1 MNRMLFTYLP
11 EVTPPMLSRASH
23 VSPEFLSAQD
33 DVDRGRRPLRRHARV
48 LGASLALCGVLSLT
62 GSISLLAVLPAG
74 AESLPARCDKVAA
87 PTGSDSANGSAATP
101 LRTVSALANGLAPGQ
116 VGCLRAGV
124 YGGGLRVNHGG
135 VAGAPI
141 GLRSYPGEHA
151 TITGRI
157 YVPAGSNYV
166 TFEGLS
172 LDGNYQS
179 GERLPSPTVNANH
192 VTFESDD
199 VTNDHTGIC
208 FDIGSA
214 TWGFADST
222 VIAHNRIH
230 DCGVL
235 PSTNQQHGI
244 YVQDATNTQIV
255 GNVIVNNV
263 DRGIQLYPNS
273 TGAVITGNVIAN
285 NGEGVIFSGEGA
297 SSNGNLVEHNLIV
310 NSQIRRDVES
320 WYPSGTP
327 RGVGNLVRANCV
339 STRGI
344 DTSSGGFSV
353 QGNVTVTASELIA
366 TGEGGYSA
374 APGSACADVLGS
386 VAGAGAPEALPVGKE
401 EGSTAAAQ
409 RQVELAAPAEA
420 ATHAVPAAGP
430 GPAQATLDS
439 ASHAARPGSAHAHHA
454 RHAKHKHTKHRFAK
468 RRSKAGHGSHG
479 HHG

>member
-1 MNRMLFTYLP
+1 MKRMLFTYLP
-11 EVTPPMLSRASH
+11 GVTPSMLSRASR
-23 VSPEFLSAQD
+23 VSSGVLFPQHD
-33 DVDRGRRPLRRHARV
+33 GDRGRWPLRARTI
-48 LGASLALCGVLSLT
+48 GASLALCAVLSLT
-62 GSISLLAVLPAG
+62 GSISALAVLPAG
-74 AESLPARCDKVAA
+74 AESLPPRCDKVAA
-87 PTGSDSANGSAATP
+87 PTGSDSANGLPATP
-101 LRTVSALANGLAPGQ
+101 LRTVGALANGLAPGQ

-124 YGGGLRVNHGG
+124 YSGGLRVNHGG
-135 VAGAPI
+135 AAGSPI

-179 GERLPSPTVNANH
+179 GERLPSPTVNADH

-222 VIAHNRIH
+222 VIARNRIH

-255 GNVIVNNV
+255 GNVIVDNV

-273 TGAVITGNVIAN
+273 SGAVITGNVIAD
-285 NGEGVIFSGEGA
+285 NGEGVIFSGEGV

-310 NSQIRRDVES
+310 NSRIRRDVES

-353 QGNVTVTASELIA
+353 QGNVTASASELIA

-374 APGSACADVLGS
+374 APGSACAGVLGG
-386 VAGAGAPEALPVGKE
+386 VAGAGAPEALPPVGNE
-401 EGSTAAAQ
+401 EGA
-409 RQVELAAPAEA
+409 AAPAQRHVEPVAPPQA
-420 ATHAVPAAGP
+420 ATPPAPVAGS
-430 GPAQATLDS
+430 AQAQTALDS
-439 ASHAARPGSAHAHHA
+439 ASQPGHAGSGPRHA
-454 RHAKHKHTKHRFAK
+454 RHAKHKRAMHKSDKH
-468 RRSKAGHGSHG
+468 RSKARHHGSRRRHG
-479 HHG
+479 

>member
-1 MNRMLFTYLP
+1 
-11 EVTPPMLSRASH
+11 MLSRASH
-23 VSPEFLSAQD
+23 VSPDFLSAQD
-33 DVDRGRRPLRRHARV
+33 DDGRARRPIRRRARV

-62 GSISLLAVLPAG
+62 GSISLLAVLPAA
-74 AESLPARCDKVAA
+74 AESLPARCDKVAS
-87 PTGSDSANGSAATP
+87 PTGSDSANGSPATP
-101 LRTVSALANGLAPGQ
+101 LRTAGALANGLAPGQ

-135 VAGAPI
+135 AAGAPI

-255 GNVIVNNV
+255 GNVIVDNV

-273 TGAVITGNVIAN
+273 TGAVITDNVIAN

-297 SSNGNLVEHNLIV
+297 SSNGNLLEHNLIV
-310 NSQIRRDVES
+310 NSRIRRDVES

-353 QGNVTVTASELIA
+353 QGNVTASASELIA
-366 TGEGGYSA
+366 TEGGYSA
-374 APGSACADVLGS
+374 APGSACADVLGA
-386 VAGAGAPEALPVGKE
+386 VAGAGAPEAALPVGKE
-401 EGSTAAAQ
+401 EGATAAVAPQ
-409 RQVELAAPAEA
+409 QVEPAAPTEA
-420 ATHAVPAAGP
+420 ATHAAPAAGP
-430 GPAQATLDS
+430 AAAQAALDVT
-439 ASHAARPGSAHAHHA
+439 SHASRSGAAHARRA
-454 RHAKHKHTKHRFAK
+454 RNAKHKHKHAKHKRTKHRSSAT
-468 RRSKAGHGSHG
+468 GHGSHG
-479 HHG
+479 QHR

>member
-1 MNRMLFTYLP
+1 
-11 EVTPPMLSRASH
+11 MLSSASH
-23 VSPEFLSAQD
+23 VSPDFLSAQD
-33 DVDRGRRPLRRHARV
+33 DEHRGRRPIRRHARV
-48 LGASLALCGVLSLT
+48 LGASLALCGVLSLS
-62 GSISLLAVLPAG
+62 GSMSLLAVLPAG

-87 PTGSDSANGSAATP
+87 PTGSDSANGSPATP
-101 LRTVSALANGLAPGQ
+101 LRTVGALANGLAPCQ

-135 VAGAPI
+135 VAGAPV

-166 TFEGLS
+166 TFESLS

-310 NSQIRRDVES
+310 NSRIRRDVES
-320 WYPSGTP
+320 WYPSGTS

-344 DTSSGGFSV
+344 DTSAGGFSV
-353 QGNVTVTASELIA
+353 QGNVTASASELIA
-366 TGEGGYSA
+366 TGEGGSSA
-374 APGSACADVLGS
+374 APGSACANVLGA
-386 VAGAGAPEALPVGKE
+386 VAGAGAPEALPSVGNE
-401 EGSTAAAQ
+401 EGTTTAAAQ
-409 RQVELAAPAEA
+409 RQVELAATTQA
-420 ATHAVPAAGP
+420 ATNAAPAAGSA
-430 GPAQATLDS
+430 PAQAAPDTV
-439 ASHAARPGSAHAHHA
+439 SHAAHPGSARA
-454 RHAKHKHTKHRFAK
+454 RRARQAKHKHTKHRSAK
-468 RRSKAGHGSHG
+468 HRPKASHGSHG
-479 HHG
+479 RHG

>member
-1 MNRMLFTYLP
+1 
-11 EVTPPMLSRASH
+11 MLSRASH
-23 VSPEFLSAQD
+23 VSPDFLSAQD
-33 DVDRGRRPLRRHARV
+33 GESRRRWPIRRQSRV
-48 LGASLALCGVLSLT
+48 LGASLALCGVLSLS
-62 GSISLLAVLPAG
+62 GSISPLAVLPAG

-87 PTGSDSANGSAATP
+87 PSGSDSANGSPATP
-101 LRTVSALANGLAPGQ
+101 LRTTGALANGLAPGQ

-151 TITGRI
+151 VITGRI

-166 TFEGLS
+166 SFEGLS

-179 GERLPSPTVNANH
+179 SERLPSPTVNANH

-310 NSQIRRDVES
+310 NSRIRRDVES

-344 DTSSGGFSV
+344 DTSTGGFSV
-353 QGNVTVTASELIA
+353 QGNVTASASELIA

-374 APGSACADVLGS
+374 APGSACADVLGA
-386 VAGAGAPEALPVGKE
+386 VAGAGAPEAVPPVGKE
-401 EGSTAAAQ
+401 EAATPAVAQ
-409 RQVELAAPAEA
+409 RQVEPAAPTEA
-420 ATHAVPAAGP
+420 ATHVAPAAGSA
-430 GPAQATLDS
+430 PAQAALDT
-439 ASHAARPGSAHAHHA
+439 APHAARPGSARA
-454 RHAKHKHTKHRFAK
+454 RHAKHRHTKHRLAK
-468 RRSKAGHGSHG
+468 HRPKASHGSHG

>member
-1 MNRMLFTYLP
+1 
-11 EVTPPMLSRASH
+11 MLSCASH
-23 VSPEFLSAQD
+23 VSQDSLSAQD

-48 LGASLALCGVLSLT
+48 LGAALALCGVLSLT
-62 GSISLLAVLPAG
+62 GSFSLLAVLPAG

-135 VAGAPI
+135 VAGAPL

-179 GERLPSPTVNANH
+179 GERLPSPTVNADH

-199 VTNDHTGIC
+199 VTSDHTGIC

-230 DCGVL
+230 DCGVW

-273 TGAVITGNVIAN
+273 TGAVITDNVIAN

-297 SSNGNLVEHNLIV
+297 SSNDNLLEHNLIV

-344 DTSSGGFSV
+344 DTSSGGFSA
-353 QGNVTVTASELIA
+353 QGNVTASASELIA
-366 TGEGGYSA
+366 TGEGGFAA

-386 VAGAGAPEALPVGKE
+386 VAGAGAP
-401 EGSTAAAQ
+401 AAVAQ
-409 RQVELAAPAEA
+409 RQVEPASSAEA
-420 ATHAVPAAGP
+420 ATHAAPATGSA
-430 GPAQATLDS
+430 PAQPPTLDS
-439 ASHAARPGSAHAHHA
+439 ASHAARPRSARV
-454 RHAKHKHTKHRFAK
+454 RHAKHKHAKHKHAK
-468 RRSKAGHGSHG
+468 HRSKASHGSRG

>member
-1 MNRMLFTYLP
+1 
-11 EVTPPMLSRASH
+11 MLSRASH
-23 VSPEFLSAQD
+23 VSPDFLSSPD
-33 DVDRGRRPLRRHARV
+33 GEHRGRRPIRRRARV
-48 LGASLALCGVLSLT
+48 LGTSLALCGLLSLT

-87 PTGSDSANGSAATP
+87 PTGSDSANGSPAAP
-101 LRTVSALANGLAPGQ
+101 LRTAGALANGLAPGQ
-116 VGCLRAGV
+116 IGCLRAGV

-135 VAGAPI
+135 GAGAPI

-310 NSQIRRDVES
+310 NSRIRRDVES

-344 DTSSGGFSV
+344 DTSAGGFSV
-353 QGNVTVTASELIA
+353 QNNVTASASELVA

-374 APGSACADVLGS
+374 APGSACANVLGA
-386 VAGAGAPEALPVGKE
+386 VAGAGAPEAAPPVGKE
-401 EGSTAAAQ
+401 EGATAAVAQ
-409 RQVELAAPAEA
+409 QQVEPAGTTEAATPAAPA
-420 ATHAVPAAGP
+420 AGSA
-430 GPAQATLDS
+430 PAQAALDA
-439 ASHAARPGSAHAHHA
+439 ASHASRPRAAHARRA
-454 RHAKHKHTKHRFAK
+454 RHAKHKHAKQKHVKHRSSAT
-468 RRSKAGHGSHG
+468 GHGSLGQHR
-479 HHG
+479 

>member
-1 MNRMLFTYLP
+1 
-11 EVTPPMLSRASH
+11 MLSRASH
-23 VSPEFLSAQD
+23 VSPAFRSAQD
-33 DVDRGRRPLRRHARV
+33 DKDHGRRPIRRRARV
-48 LGASLALCGVLSLT
+48 LGASLALCAALSLA
-62 GSISLLAVLPAG
+62 GSISLLAALPAG

-87 PTGSDSANGSAATP
+87 PTGSDSASGSAATP
-101 LRTVSALANGLAPGQ
+101 VRSVGALANALAPGQ

-135 VAGAPI
+135 VPGAPI

-166 TFEGLS
+166 SFEGLS

-208 FDIGSA
+208 FDIGSVA
-214 TWGFADST
+214 WGFADST
-222 VIAHNRIH
+222 VIAHDRIH
-230 DCGVL
+230 DCGAL

-310 NSQIRRDVES
+310 NSKIRRDVES

-327 RGVGNLVRANCV
+327 RGVGNLVRDQLRVHSRDRHELGWLQRAGQRDRLAERTGRDRRRLLLGRAGLGLRRR
-339 STRGI
+339 SRRRRRGRR
-344 DTSSGGFSV
+344 SRSARAGGKRRR
-353 QGNVTVTASELIA
+353 GR
-366 TGEGGYSA
+366 GRG
-374 APGSACADVLGS
+374 
-386 VAGAGAPEALPVGKE
+386 
-401 EGSTAAAQ
+401 GSTPSGTGGP
-409 RQVELAAPAEA
+409 RRRR
-420 ATHAVPAAGP
+420 HARGARRGLDPGP
-430 GPAQATLDS
+430 G
-439 ASHAARPGSAHAHHA
+439 HA
-454 RHAKHKHTKHRFAK
+454 
-468 RRSKAGHGSHG
+468 
-479 HHG
+479 

>member
-1 MNRMLFTYLP
+1 
-11 EVTPPMLSRASH
+11 MLSRASR
-23 VSPEFLSAQD
+23 VSPGFLFVQD
-33 DVDRGRRPLRRHARV
+33 DGGRGRWALPRRARTI
-48 LGASLALCGVLSLT
+48 GASLALCAVLSLT
-62 GSISLLAVLPAG
+62 GSISALAVLPAG

-101 LRTVSALANGLAPGQ
+101 LRTVGALAGALAPGQ

-135 VAGAPI
+135 ASGAPI

-179 GERLPSPTVNANH
+179 GERLPSPTVNADH

-255 GNVIVNNV
+255 GNVIVDNV

-273 TGAVITGNVIAN
+273 SGAVITGNVIAD
-285 NGEGVIFSGEGA
+285 NGEGVIFSGEGV

-310 NSQIRRDVES
+310 NSRIRRDVES

-353 QGNVTVTASELIA
+353 QGNVTASPGELIA
-366 TGEGGYSA
+366 TGEGDYSA
-374 APGSACADVLGS
+374 APGSACADVLGA
-386 VAGAGAPEALPVGKE
+386 VAGAGAPEAGSE
-401 EGSTAAAQ
+401 EGA
-409 RQVELAAPAEA
+409 AAPAQRHVEPVAGAQA
-420 ATHAVPAAGP
+420 ATSPAPVAGS
-430 GPAQATLDS
+430 AQAQAALDS
-439 ASHAARPGSAHAHHA
+439 ASQPAHAGSARSRHA
-454 RHAKHKHTKHRFAK
+454 RHAKHKRAKHRSAK
-468 RRSKAGHGSHG
+468 HRSKASHGSRRRNG
-479 HHG
+479 

>member
-1 MNRMLFTYLP
+1 
-11 EVTPPMLSRASH
+11 MLSRASH
-23 VSPEFLSAQD
+23 VSPDFLSAQD
-33 DVDRGRRPLRRHARV
+33 ADGRGRRPIRRRARV
-48 LGASLALCGVLSLT
+48 LGASLALCGALSLT

-87 PTGSDSANGSAATP
+87 PTGSDSANGSSATP
-101 LRTVSALANGLAPGQ
+101 LRTVAALANGLAPGQ

-135 VAGAPI
+135 TAGAPL

-172 LDGNYQS
+172 IDGNYQS
-179 GERLPSPTVNANH
+179 GERLPSPTVDANH

-214 TWGFADST
+214 TWGYADST

-310 NSQIRRDVES
+310 NSRIRRDVES

-344 DTSSGGFSV
+344 DTSAGGFSV
-353 QGNVTVTASELIA
+353 QGNVTAAASELVA

-374 APGSACADVLGS
+374 APGSACAEVLGA
-386 VAGAGAPEALPVGKE
+386 VAGAGAPEAAPPLGKE
-401 EGSTAAAQ
+401 GAAAAVAQ
-409 RQVELAAPAEA
+409 QQLEPTSAPAEPATPAAPA
-420 ATHAVPAAGP
+420 AGST
-430 GPAQATLDS
+430 PAQAASDTG
-439 ASHAARPGSAHAHHA
+439 SHASRQGATHVRRARHAK
-454 RHAKHKHTKHRFAK
+454 RKHAKHKHAKH
-468 RRSKAGHGSHG
+468 SHGTTGHGSRGQHR
-479 HHG
+479 